1 METLLKYVQQILS
14 TPAIFVGLI
23 AMLGLILKKADS
35 QAIIKGTIKTILG
48 FIVLGAG
55 AGVVQQ
61 SIVPFGDL
69 FQMAFDMHGVV
80 PNNEAIVSMGL
91 TDYAV
96 QTSAVF
102 ALGMCMNIVLARF
115 SRWKYI
121 FLTGHHALYMAC
133 LITIILDIAGL
144 EGWQLTVGGAML
156 LGFVMSMFPAIM
168 QPTMEKITGDDSLA
182 LGHFGSSCYF
192 ISAQIGKLFAGGK
205 SSEDVSFPKGLS
217 FLRDNTISIAIVMF
231 FCYIVVAGVA
241 EFGKPEEAAAIWGE
255 SNWIVFSILQSIT
268 FSAGIYVVLAGVRL
282 LIAEIV
288 PAFKGISEELIPN
301 SKPAIDCPIVF
312 PYAPNAVLIGF
323 LSSFIGGIVGLA
335 ALAMM
340 NQGGIAAAIILPGAV
355 VHFFCGATAGVCGNA
370 TGGLKGCVAGA
381 FVHGIMVTFLAAA
394 LLPVLGNLGFAN
406 TTFSDADFTVVG
418 IIFGNFAKAF
428 GGMGLFGLIAVLFIA
443 PIIYNFVAPK
453 PAPKPEESGD
463 GTSE

>member
-1 METLLKYVQQILS
+1 METLLRYVQQILS

-69 FQMAFDMHGVV
+69 FQLAFDMHGVV

-91 TDYAV
+91 TEYAV
-96 QTSAVF
+96 QTSSIF

-133 LITIILDIAGL
+133 LITIMLDIAGL
-144 EGWQLTVGGAML
+144 EGWQLTVGGALL
-156 LGFVMSMFPAIM
+156 LGFVMAMFPALM
-168 QPTMEKITGDDSLA
+168 QPTMIKITGDDNLA

-205 SSEDVSFPKGLS
+205 SSEEVNFPKGLS

-241 EFGKPEEAAAIWGE
+241 EFGNSEEAAKIWGD
-255 SNWIVFSILQSIT
+255 SNRIVFSVLQAIT

-301 SKPAIDCPIVF
+301 SKPAIDCP
-312 PYAPNAVLIGF
+312 
-323 LSSFIGGIVGLA
+323 S
-335 ALAMM
+335 
-340 NQGGIAAAIILPGAV
+340 
-355 VHFFCGATAGVCGNA
+355 
-370 TGGLKGCVAGA
+370 
-381 FVHGIMVTFLAAA
+381 
-394 LLPVLGNLGFAN
+394 
-406 TTFSDADFTVVG
+406 
-418 IIFGNFAKAF
+418 NFAKAF
-428 GGMGLFGLIAVLFIA
+428 GGSILFGLIVVLFAA
-443 PIIYNFVAPK
+443 PIVYNFVAPK
-453 PAPKPEESGD
+453 PKKASEEVAEQG
-463 GTSE
+463 

>member
-1 METLLKYVQQILS
+1 METLLHYIQQILS

-23 AMLGLILKKADS
+23 AMLGLILQKSDS
-35 QAIIKGTIKTILG
+35 QTIIKGTIKTILG

-69 FQMAFDMHGVV
+69 FQLAFDMHGVV

-91 TDYAV
+91 TEYAV

-133 LITIILDIAGL
+133 LITIILSIAGL
-144 EGWQLTVGGAML
+144 EGWQLTVGGSLL
-156 LGFVMSMFPAIM
+156 LGFVMALFPALM
-168 QPTMEKITGDDSLA
+168 QPTMQKITGDDSLA
-182 LGHFGSSCYF
+182 LGHFGSCCYF
-192 ISAQIGKLFAGGK
+192 LSAQIGKLVSGGQRGK
-205 SSEDVSFPKGLS
+205 STEEVSFPQGLS

-231 FCYIVVAGVA
+231 FCYIVVAGCA
-241 EFGKPEEAAAIWGE
+241 EFGAGEAAAKIWGD

-268 FSAGIYVVLAGVRL
+268 FSAGIYIVLAGVRL

-301 SKPAIDCPIVF
+301 AKPAIDCPIVF
-312 PYAPNAVLIGF
+312 PFAPNAVLIGF

-335 ALAMM
+335 GLALM
-340 NQGGIAAAIILPGAV
+340 NQGGLAAAIILPGAV

-370 TGGLKGCVAGA
+370 TGGLKGCIAGA
-381 FVHGIMVTFLAAA
+381 FVHGIAVTFLAAA
-394 LLPVLGNLGFAN
+394 LLPVLGSLGFAN

-418 IIFGNFAKAF
+418 IIFGNISKAF
-428 GGMGLFGLIAVLFIA
+428 GGSVLFGLIVVLFLL
-443 PIIYNFVAPK
+443 PILYNFVAPK
-453 PAPKPEESGD
+453 PVQKDEPAAE
-463 GTSE
+463 